1 MPTVSVVTVNRS
13 SSITSESDYLAMVNA
28 PGTDPVITPETSFLV
43 STLEETCYASPV
55 LNTESV
61 ADILID
67 LEERGMVVVP
77 EVEAVETNVMPSRE
91 ELEELVG
98 KVDALKNAQKIKD
111 TEMKEMRA
119 AYEAQIVNLKDK
131 QSSPVPIVP
140 MPIRQVM

>member
-1 MPTVSVVTVNRS
+1 
-13 SSITSESDYLAMVNA
+13 
-28 PGTDPVITPETSFLV
+28 
-43 STLEETCYASPV
+43 
-55 LNTESV
+55 
-61 ADILID
+61 
-67 LEERGMVVVP
+67 MVVVP

-131 QSSPVPIVP
+131 QSSPVPSVP